1 MAQLSTGIPRS
12 NFGQANVNYNLL
24 AQGTLAGEQA
34 KLAAS
39 QQKNN
44 RIRANIANVQ
54 AQRELD
60 NANAGKIASLLASN
74 PDLMNNAP
82 EQVQQAEEKFLKTG
96 GSTNTNALLLSYLGD
111 TQERKLQ
118 ADALAKQNQILAFE
132 QQQAQLA
139 RQTALATARK
149 NLIEAQRA
157 QNTPTDLYLT
167 NQELK
172 DLQERTGQEYKTT
185 PVTGAKGNTLLKIG
199 QSTTPTES
207 DEMFYT
213 ASDLAKLEEDT
224 GLTYKR
230 RPAMQNGKK
239 GFMVSE
245 SYAPE
250 DTIEQKTASSFAE
263 QEGKNISDTINRL
276 EDEWIGKGKPV
287 AMANIEIYD
296 DLITGL
302 TNGNI
307 TTRTIL
313 SFTPEALGIQDY
325 LTSGFEKTNQQAFD
339 RVRGVIFQGLKAT
352 LGGQFTAREVDN
364 LVMVA
369 YNRKLTA
376 RQNIERLEGARK
388 VLVNM
393 VEAQEN
399 IYLAALNGQRY
410 RGPTPKSIMIQGT
423 RNLALQYGLE
433 DNENI
438 PGAKPDSKVGI
449 TSRRVN

>member
-54 AQRELD
+54 KQRALD
-60 NANAGKIASLLASN
+60 NSNAGKISSLLASN
-74 PDLMNNAP
+74 PDLMENAP

-111 TQERKLQ
+111 TQQRKLET
-118 ADALAKQNQILAFE
+118 DALAKQNQILAFE

-149 NLIEAQRA
+149 NLIEAQTA
-157 QNTPTDLYLT
+157 QKTPTDLYLT
-167 NQELK
+167 NKELT
-172 DLQERTGQEYKTT
+172 DLEERTGQTYKTT
-185 PVTGAKGNTLLKIG
+185 PVTGAKGNTLFKLG
-199 QSTTPTES
+199 QSNTPTQS

-224 GLTYKR
+224 NTKYKK
-230 RPAMQNGKK
+230 RPAMQDGVR
-239 GFMVSE
+239 GFMVQE

-250 DTIEQKTASSFAE
+250 PTLEQQTQGSFAE

-276 EDEWIGKGKPV
+276 EEEWIGKGKPV

-325 LTSGFEKTNQQAFD
+325 LTSGFTPTNQQAFD

-352 LGGQFTAREVDN
+352 LGGAFSAREVDN

-369 YNRKLTA
+369 YNRKLTPK
-376 RQNIERLEGARK
+376 QNIDRLDGARK
-388 VLVNM
+388 VLLAM
-393 VEAQEN
+393 VEANDN
-399 IYLAALNGQRY
+399 IYEAALRGERY
-410 RGPTPKSIMIQGT
+410 RGPTPRSIMIQGT
-423 RNLALQYGLE
+423 RNLQYQYGLE
-433 DNENI
+433 NNENI

-449 TSRRVN
+449 TSKRIN